1 MVKKANK
8 KKTKKQEKHL
18 DDKKDKNK
26 KIKKVLTTKKKN
38 VVKKQNKKIK
48 KSTKKDK
55 TINKAEKKVINEEKD
70 KLNDTKNISVTNEEV
85 ELDQAVEDKD
95 RYIIVEAKPLEYED
109 KYYAITFNY
118 TNVKNNNN
126 KFYIIQ
132 LLQDVHTKQYG
143 VLFRWGRVGRFGQ
156 INYVTYNNFDEAR
169 SAFLNKVQRKLEYG
183 YIKIKTESIKNK
195 DKDKIDV
202 EDNKNDEGLEKP
214 IANLLKLVFDLKSF
228 NQQMQNI
235 GYDSDKIPLGQLS
248 SEVIKEGY
256 NYLNQL
262 EKILEDSNNN
272 KYSNQIYDLSSKY
285 YSLIPHNFGMYH
297 MSRFVINSLDT
308 IKKEHELLD
317 SIKNIKIVSNIL
329 HSDKNDS
336 NKNKDKNE
344 ISLKDKLDEFIYDIK
359 YLPKEDIKYAII
371 EQYLM
376 NSNYIKNSPRIKLN
390 EVFKVEE
397 KKTTK
402 NKLNIKSNKKLLWY
416 GVSISKFA
424 NIFKN
429 GMELPSPEEPI
440 FSYMFGKGIYF
451 SDIAIKSFYN
461 SHPQN
466 NVGLMLLCEV
476 ELGNVEERFKADIKL
491 PQSMEKGK
499 NSIKVAGMNYPDE
512 NGNYSDEEGIIIP
525 TGKILVN
532 QDSNRKSYF
541 DFNEYIVYNINQIK
555 IKYITKV
562 QFE

>member
-85 ELDQAVEDKD
+85 ELDQAVQDKD